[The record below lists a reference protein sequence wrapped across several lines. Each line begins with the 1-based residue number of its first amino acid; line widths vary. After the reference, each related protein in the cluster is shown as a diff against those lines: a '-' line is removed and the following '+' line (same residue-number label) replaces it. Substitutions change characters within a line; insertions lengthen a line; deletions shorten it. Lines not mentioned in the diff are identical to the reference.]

1 MFLITGCLSQVAL
14 LGWTLLGVVP
24 LRAVARAE
32 DFWVLPRR
40 APGALKVLLTAFQ
53 RRVPPPPQPGGVK
66 TFLQLSG
73 RAEEALRARGERTP
87 PPRDPEEGRAC
98 GVEIRRR
105 SRGEG
110 CLPVPE
116 TEPPPLGLSEG
127 GEERSTRGNPVPPM
141 RDRPAK
147 PLRALTG
154 SLLFS
159 GTALTTFAHFY
170 ILDAQ
175 GAALGVGGRGR
186 SPIEF

>member
-1 MFLITGCLSQVAL
+1 MFLVTLSV
-14 LGWTLLGVVP
+14 TLQVVP
-24 LRAVARAE
+24 LPE
-32 DFWVLPRR
+32 DRLALPTR
-40 APGALKVLLTAFQ
+40 APGALKRFFKRRAPRTLL
-53 RRVPPPPQPGGVK
+53 
-66 TFLQLSG
+66 LQLSG
-73 RAEEALRARGERTP
+73 GAEEALRARGERKLW

-127 GEERSTRGNPVPPM
+127 GEERSTRGNPVLPM

-154 SLLFS
+154 SLLF
-159 GTALTTFAHFY
+159 
-170 ILDAQ
+170 
-175 GAALGVGGRGR
+175 
-186 SPIEF
+186 

>member
-1 MFLITGCLSQVAL
+1 MRV
-14 LGWTLLGVVP
+14 
-24 LRAVARAE
+24 
-32 DFWVLPRR
+32 
-40 APGALKVLLTAFQ
+40 FQ
-53 RRVPPPPQPGGVK
+53 RRVPPPPPPGGVR
-66 TFLQLSG
+66 TLLLLSG
-73 RAEEALRARGERTP
+73 GAEEAPWAREEKKLW

-98 GVEIRRR
+98 GEGIRRR

-154 SLLFS
+154 SLLF
-159 GTALTTFAHFY
+159 
-170 ILDAQ
+170 
-175 GAALGVGGRGR
+175 
-186 SPIEF
+186 

>member
-1 MFLITGCLSQVAL
+1 MQVAL
-14 LGWTLLGVVP
+14 LGWTLLGVLP

-40 APGALKVLLTAFQ
+40 TLTGVLVRVFQ

-73 RAEEALRARGERTP
+73 RAGEALRARGERKLW

-147 PLRALTG
+147 P
-154 SLLFS
+154 
-159 GTALTTFAHFY
+159 
-170 ILDAQ
+170 
-175 GAALGVGGRGR
+175 
-186 SPIEF
+186 